1 MVRTGVFIST
11 GNIYV
16 DMSWKHQ
23 QKNFI
28 QATFRWI
35 REHITHININN
46 YKIFPINTSVSVTG
60 LFTPAQVTLLASHFV
75 NLECCYKVF
84 MCMVQLEAWLNTQRS
99 QALVALVAGFLPCL
113 FHLISDGFQSLS
125 LCDRIPY
132 TSTSN
137 VSLFAGAHY
146 PHGKCCPCSLMMGLD
161 AVLGLPIGLE
171 HIPGTWA
178 LFTDCKS
185 SQTSFYGTHSVTS
198 VF

>member
-1 MVRTGVFIST
+1 
-11 GNIYV
+11 
-16 DMSWKHQ
+16 MSWKHQ

-146 PHGKCCPCSLMMGLD
+146 LMGNAVPAVSWWVWMLYWVSLQ
-161 AVLGLPIGLE
+161 VWNTSLE
-171 HIPGTWA
+171 LELYSLTVRVHKQV
-178 LFTDCKS
+178 FTEH
-185 SQTSFYGTHSVTS
+185 TV
-198 VF
+198 

>member
-1 MVRTGVFIST
+1 MVRTGVYIST

-16 DMSWKHQ
+16 NMSWKHQ

-46 YKIFPINTSVSVTG
+46 YKIFPINTSVGVTG

-113 FHLISDGFQSLS
+113 FHVLS
-125 LCDRIPY
+125 PMASSRCRSATEYPTQARVMFLFLLVPTILMGNAVPAVSWWVWMLY
-132 TSTSN
+132 W
-137 VSLFAGAHY
+137 VSLQVWNT
-146 PHGKCCPCSLMMGLD
+146 SLE
-161 AVLGLPIGLE
+161 LE
-171 HIPGTWA
+171 LYSLTVRVHKQV
-178 LFTDCKS
+178 FTEH
-185 SQTSFYGTHSVTS
+185 TV
-198 VF
+198 